1 MLTYA
6 DVCARRREETRK
18 AQTQVEGLTHELEA
32 LRAQLLILLTHA
44 NVLLT
49 VADACRWKGSR
60 TKWRRCAHSFGKW
73 KPTARSR

>member
-32 LRAQLLILLTHA
+32 LRAQLRQ
-44 NVLLT
+44 VE
-49 VADACRWKGSR
+49 ADRAFQVTDAGVC
-60 TKWRRCAHSFGKW
+60 
-73 KPTARSR
+73 